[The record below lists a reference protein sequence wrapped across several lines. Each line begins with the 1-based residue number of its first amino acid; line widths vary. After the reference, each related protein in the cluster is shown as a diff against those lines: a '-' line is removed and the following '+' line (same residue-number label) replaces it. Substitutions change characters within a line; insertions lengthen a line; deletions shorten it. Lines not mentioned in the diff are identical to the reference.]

1 MNQEEYKLKLRQ
13 GSIYGYEYALA
24 GTFGKVTDI
33 EGNTDRVPVVVQS
46 EEHDLREFGT
56 VLPEVQVQEIR
67 VEYIPDL
74 EYKNAEEAL
83 YRTQFTTVTTYTEVQ
98 YYSKQET
105 LECSVLSKNKR
116 SSGKSPTTSGTA
128 TAAVTTTTSTA
139 SITSLPEDKKDI
151 TGTSTTTTN
160 ISEKIID
167 FVRYIAVQVKD
178 YSTGSTET
186 KIYSTRKASSIA
198 VDSYVG
204 TYLDTLVIKAVG
216 TDKLKSTSTS
226 TKQFLFPT
234 TVVQYNKNPH
244 QYFIQTLQY
253 CIDTCTVEEL
263 REWVSGLYGNST
275 TRKWLYFLNKYPR
288 ARHWRTGSESLQS
301 LVEAL
306 NTVYIFGFPLPIVKR
321 STLTG
326 LPVPAFKNSKINST
340 VGTYFNFPIFK
351 QTTSE
356 LQREYIEG
364 LKAKEFSLL
373 KFNSDIAE
381 DQVGSYGYIHIKY
394 AGKILCSKRK
404 FKPSE
409 ERKQKRVKRELIE
422 ESAWV

>member
-1 MNQEEYKLKLRQ
+1 
-13 GSIYGYEYALA
+13 
-24 GTFGKVTDI
+24 
-33 EGNTDRVPVVVQS
+33 
-46 EEHDLREFGT
+46 
-56 VLPEVQVQEIR
+56 
-67 VEYIPDL
+67 
-74 EYKNAEEAL
+74 
-83 YRTQFTTVTTYTEVQ
+83 
-98 YYSKQET
+98 
-105 LECSVLSKNKR
+105 
-116 SSGKSPTTSGTA
+116 
-128 TAAVTTTTSTA
+128 
-139 SITSLPEDKKDI
+139 
-151 TGTSTTTTN
+151 
-160 ISEKIID
+160 
-167 FVRYIAVQVKD
+167 
-178 YSTGSTET
+178 
-186 KIYSTRKASSIA
+186 
-198 VDSYVG
+198 
-204 TYLDTLVIKAVG
+204 
-216 TDKLKSTSTS
+216 
-226 TKQFLFPT
+226 
-234 TVVQYNKNPH
+234 
-244 QYFIQTLQY
+244 
-253 CIDTCTVEEL
+253 
-263 REWVSGLYGNST
+263 
-275 TRKWLYFLNKYPR
+275 
-288 ARHWRTGSESLQS
+288 
-301 LVEAL
+301 VEAL